1 MFRTFI
7 IAVLA
12 FIVGSIISYLA
23 VVIGVTSVW
32 DFMGVHDQD
41 GGGAMTLGLVVAPAC
56 AVIGGVVFAVLVSM
70 WMAKRR
76 GHTGPQ
82 TAEKKRQDIRRF
94 SVVGGALVGGYIG
107 HQVSE
112 YIFWYVSPISLDSR
126 WKVLAIT
133 WMPTLIMALSAIA
146 GGLIVHRLSRS
157 SKNDVSKT
165 NGI

>member
-12 FIVGSIISYLA
+12 FIVGAIITYLTI
-23 VVIGVTSVW
+23 VVGVIAAW
-32 DFMGVHDQD
+32 DLTGVHDQD
-41 GGGAMTLGLVVAPAC
+41 GGGAMALGLVIGPVC
-56 AVIGGVVFAVLVSM
+56 AVIGGVICAVFVPIWV
-70 WMAKRR
+70 AKRR

-82 TAEKKRQDIRRF
+82 TTEEKRRDMRRF
-94 SVVGGALVGGYIG
+94 FIIGGALVGGYLG

-112 YIFWYVSPISLDSR
+112 FIFWFVSPISLDSR

-133 WMPTLIMALSAIA
+133 WVPTILMALSAIA

-157 SKNDVSKT
+157 SKNDLSKT
-165 NGI
+165 KEI